1 MTPIKSLLKLSVIDF
16 LIADSAEKVQSGR
29 SAGYAGIL
37 SENEGSNM
45 SEYSPYRRPSLPV
58 PEKQEKLDKS
68 ADEASCLTLREIR
81 CPRCNFPIMK
91 VYSDAVGHVRPKCP
105 KCKAQDP
112 INLAYFRKQKGIA
125 RLKGKYY

>member
-1 MTPIKSLLKLSVIDF
+1 M
-16 LIADSAEKVQSGR
+16 SG
-29 SAGYAGIL
+29 
-37 SENEGSNM
+37 
-45 SEYSPYRRPSLPV
+45 YSPYRRPARPG
-58 PEKQEKLDKS
+58 PEKQEKLDRS
-68 ADEASCLTLREIR
+68 ADEASWLTLREIR

>member
-1 MTPIKSLLKLSVIDF
+1 M
-16 LIADSAEKVQSGR
+16 SG
-29 SAGYAGIL
+29 
-37 SENEGSNM
+37 
-45 SEYSPYRRPSLPV
+45 YSPCRRPAQTA
-58 PEKQEKLDKS
+58 PEKQEKLIRS
-68 ADEASCLTLREIR
+68 ANEASWLALREIR

>member
-1 MTPIKSLLKLSVIDF
+1 MRDLVPDIREIITDRKEAGGLPSSTF
-16 LIADSAEKVQSGR
+16 LNLA
-29 SAGYAGIL
+29 
-37 SENEGSNM
+37 
-45 SEYSPYRRPSLPV
+45 
-58 PEKQEKLDKS
+58 PEKQEKLNRS
-68 ADEASCLTLREIR
+68 ADEASWLTLREIR

>member
-1 MTPIKSLLKLSVIDF
+1 
-16 LIADSAEKVQSGR
+16 
-29 SAGYAGIL
+29 
-37 SENEGSNM
+37 M
-45 SEYSPYRRPSLPV
+45 SEYSPYHRPSLPV

-125 RLKGKYY
+125 RLKGKHY

>member
-1 MTPIKSLLKLSVIDF
+1 MSDYSL
-16 LIADSAEKVQSGR
+16 
-29 SAGYAGIL
+29 YH
-37 SENEGSNM
+37 
-45 SEYSPYRRPSLPV
+45 RPSLPV

-105 KCKAQDP
+105 KCKAQD
-112 INLAYFRKQKGIA
+112 LAYFRKQKGIA
-125 RLKGKYY
+125 RLKDKYY